1 MTENPTRQR
10 RSAPSFNLKRVSS
23 ILGLLMK
30 WNNVLLFSVC
40 DLNRPRAGLC
50 KEEPGVMVTIY
61 DMYYTEDCYSN
72 EANQS
77 MLI

>member
-1 MTENPTRQR
+1 
-10 RSAPSFNLKRVSS
+10 
-23 ILGLLMK
+23 MK